1 MNKNVANALS
11 FVLGGGLGAFI
22 AYKVCKKKY
31 EQISKEEIESIKKR
45 YIPGYGVPGVH
56 SGRYPWGSDEKVE
69 ADTNETVTVDSVT
82 GEVTVETHKFDSMF
96 DDKDDD
102 RPNMIIDRSD
112 VAKEQAIERAKYA
125 NVLKGLGYAEPDPSE
140 FDDPKYQVPYI
151 ITPDEFGE
159 KDGYDIISLTYYHND
174 GVLADDMDER
184 IDDYEDIIGKDALDH
199 FGDYEDDSV
208 FVRNDRL
215 KADYE
220 ILLDDREYFTT
231 FSK

>member
-1 MNKNVANALS
+1 MNKNVATALS

-22 AYKVCKKKY
+22 TYKVCKKKY
-31 EQISKEEIESIKKR
+31 EQIAKEEIESIKKR
-45 YIPGYGVPGVH
+45 YIPGY
-56 SGRYPWGSDEKVE
+56 
-69 ADTNETVTVDSVT
+69 TVTVDSVT

-96 DDKDDD
+96 DDEDDD